1 MVRRWTTCSLALLAC
16 LAGCGPATGPG
27 MGTPVS
33 GTRFEESIAGRVFS
47 FRLPDGAQAE
57 VQFQPGGTAVYR
69 GGPAGFAGVGRWRP
83 WEKGYC
89 AFYPRIG
96 GGPALGRLVA
106 GPVAADGHRCYE
118 VRAADG
124 YYALFRPD
132 GVYVGALVPLG

>member
-1 MVRRWTTCSLALLAC
+1 MMRRWTPCCLALLAC
-16 LAGCGPATGPG
+16 LAGCGPVPT
-27 MGTPVS
+27 MGSPVS
-33 GTRFEESIAGRVFS
+33 GGRFEESMAGQVFS

-57 VQFQPGGTAVYR
+57 AQFQPGGTAVYR
-69 GGPAGFAGVGRWRP
+69 GGPAGLDGVGRWRP
-83 WEKGYC
+83 WDKGYC

-96 GGPALGRLVA
+96 SGPALGRLVA
-106 GPVAADGHRCYE
+106 GPVAADGYRCYE

>member
-1 MVRRWTTCSLALLAC
+1 MRQILRPSALLAC
-16 LAGCGPATGPG
+16 LMGCGLMTGPNPG
-27 MGTPVS
+27 MGTAVS
-33 GTRFEESIAGRVFS
+33 GEQFEQEIAGQVFS
-47 FRLPDGAQAE
+47 FRLPDGVQTE
-57 VQFQPGGTAVYR
+57 TQFQPGGTVVYR
-69 GGPAGFAGVGRWRP
+69 GAALDGVGRWRS
-83 WEKGYC
+83 WGKGYC

-106 GPVAADGHRCYE
+106 GPVEPDGHRCYE